1 MSGRS
6 ICRRGAAV
14 PAVILGVIIA
24 ACAGPDRPTGAAA
37 ASEPTVRAGADNPN
51 SAAGDAK
58 AFIMGWLD
66 GQTVHLRY
74 TRLYFCEEPPA
85 SAAPSECEVGAGAE
99 VFPRGGPIP
108 KIYALAPVGFSPDPA
123 TVACPAGTVCPNHP
137 ATLDLSRVGG
147 PAVAPAAAH
156 SHIIADR
163 QAGWHQTVNIRVT
176 SLAVWNEIASAKSLA
191 KVRELQAAGRLGPDT
206 PTNIFFF
213 FQVH

>member
-6 ICRRGAAV
+6 IHQRGALLAAAV
-14 PAVILGVIIA
+14 AAVVA
-24 ACAGPDRPTGAAA
+24 ACASPDRSTGAAA
-37 ASEPTVRAGADNPN
+37 SLEATALVADENPN

-58 AFIMGWLD
+58 GFIMGWLD
-66 GQTVHLRY
+66 GETVHLRY
-74 TRLYFCEEPPA
+74 TRLYFCEKPPV
-85 SAAPSECEVGAGAE
+85 SAAPSDCEVGAGAA

-123 TVACPAGTVCPNHP
+123 TVSCPAGTVCLNHP
-137 ATLDLSRVGG
+137 ATLDLSLVGG

-156 SHIIADR
+156 SHIITDR

-176 SLAVWNEIASAKSLA
+176 SLSAWNEIATAKSLA
-191 KVRELQAAGRLGPDT
+191 KVRELQAAGRLGPDA

-213 FQVH
+213 FEVQ